1 MKKKGKGKVMGYNGR
16 IKFRR
21 DWKMNPVERIHSTK
35 KGDKGYDRNKI
46 KRDDR
51 GNYSDENNYPENGN

>member
-1 MKKKGKGKVMGYNGR
+1 MKKKGSGKIMGYNGR

-51 GNYSDENNYPENGN
+51 EDNGYDDFKDTNE